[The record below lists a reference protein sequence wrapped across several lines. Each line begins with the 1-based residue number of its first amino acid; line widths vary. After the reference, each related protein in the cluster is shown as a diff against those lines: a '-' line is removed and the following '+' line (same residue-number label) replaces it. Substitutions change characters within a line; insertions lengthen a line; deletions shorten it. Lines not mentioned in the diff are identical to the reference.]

1 MPLFITVNGPAGPTS
16 FTAESLS
23 GNAALDGHL
32 LATGIT
38 GYPVTLPGGRVFL
51 PNVWSFRPSDL
62 ISYMAGQYE
71 DTGPMDIISAF
82 EQAEAGIAEDA
93 VVAETAAAE
102 PKAKR
107 KSR

>member
-71 DTGPMDIISAF
+71 DTGPLDMFAAV
-82 EQAEAGIAEDA
+82 EQAEAGAALE
-93 VVAETAAAE
+93 VATSETATAE

>member
-71 DTGPMDIISAF
+71 DTGPLDMIAAV
-82 EQAEAGIAEDA
+82 EQAEAGATEGVA
-93 VVAETAAAE
+93 AAETATAE